1 MSYYPLYYGHGSCNL
16 PCSDNLV
23 QLVQKVCRRGF
34 TLIEI
39 MIVVAI
45 IGTLS
50 AIAVPNYLKYR
61 EKGKIVLALT
71 DIRII
76 EKTISIYGIDTGG
89 LPDSLNDLSV
99 NNTIDPWGNPYQYL
113 RIDGGNALPGN
124 MRKDHF
130 MVPINTDY
138 DLLNSKEMRHPKTS
152 VITARSHVAARTP
165 IPPTAF
171 RMPVI
176 KANS

>member
-1 MSYYPLYYGHGSCNL
+1 MSYYPLYYRHGSCNL

-23 QLVQKVCRRGF
+23 QKVSRRGF

-45 IGTLS
+45 IGTVS

-61 EKGKIVLALT
+61 EKGKLALALS

-76 EKTISIYGIDTGG
+76 EKTISIYAIDTGG
-89 LPDSLNDLSV
+89 LPDSFNDLSIS
-99 NNTIDPWGNPYQYL
+99 NNIDPWGNPYQYL
-113 RIDGGNALPGN
+113 RIDGGDVKGKGK

-130 MVPINTDY
+130 MVPVNTDY
-138 DLLNSKEMRHPKTS
+138 DLYSMGKDGKSQSPF
-152 VITARSHVAARTP
+152 TA
-165 IPPTAF
+165 
-171 RMPVI
+171 
-176 KANS
+176 KASQDDVVRANNGGFVGLVSEY

>member
-1 MSYYPLYYGHGSCNL
+1 MSYYPMYYGHGSCNL

-23 QLVQKVCRRGF
+23 QKVSRCGF
-34 TLIEI
+34 ALIEI

-61 EKGKIVLALT
+61 EKGKIALALT

-76 EKTISIYGIDTGG
+76 EKTISIYVIDTGG
-89 LPDSLNDLSV
+89 LPDSFIDLPI
-99 NNTIDPWGNPYQYL
+99 NYTIDPWGNPYQYL
-113 RIDGGNALPGN
+113 RIDGGDVKGK

-130 MVPINTDY
+130 NASVNTDY
-138 DLLNSKEMRHPKTS
+138 DLYSMGRDGKSKLSFKL
-152 VITARSHVAARTP
+152 
-165 IPPTAF
+165 
-171 RMPVI
+171 
-176 KANS
+176 KASQDDVVRANNGGFVGLVSDY